1 MFYIL
6 IVEKLMDYN
15 LAHIS
20 TEQIGQS
27 VFILIEKK
35 VCFKI
40 YQIYFT
46 PAMPL
51 SYSYKILSFLLL
63 K

>member
-6 IVEKLMDYN
+6 IVEKLVDYY

-40 YQIYFT
+40 YQIYLT
-46 PAMPL
+46 PALPL
-51 SYSYKILSFLLL
+51 SYS
-63 K
+63 